1 MGKFV
6 ISRTKNNGFKF
17 NLVATNGEVIATSEV
32 YTQKPKCKVGIASV
46 IKNCGA
52 EVENQTVE
60 GYAKLPRPKYEVY
73 KDKAGE
79 FRFRL
84 VATNGR
90 IIAVGEGYKAIASC
104 LNGISSIKKNA
115 PEAKIEDNS
124 LLRKTPAEG

>member
-17 NLVATNGEVIATSEV
+17 NLVASNGEVIASSEV

-46 IKNCGA
+46 VKNCGA
-52 EVENQTVE
+52 EVENQTEE
-60 GYAKLPRPKYEVY
+60 GYVELPRPKYEVY

-84 VATNGR
+84 IATNGR

-104 LNGISSIKKNA
+104 LNGINSIKKNA
-115 PEAKIEDNS
+115 PEAPIEDNS
-124 LLRKTPAEG
+124 LLRKGAEK